1 MGGTNVAK
9 KQSVPKAKKVTQRT
23 VTDWIFQNYE
33 ITLLPKYFYM
43 NLSKIAKGK
52 YKGLAKPVPW
62 ADLLDMWQRKWSY
75 LEKVHIKN
83 EQQGKRLEGM
93 ARINYDLAI
102 VLSKY
107 DSYLAWKAECE
118 AEQKKIIKEH
128 NESEKIDYTDIQSKT
143 ADYTRVGIPRAMY
156 ETSDVDME
164 ELLDEVYI
172 GLDNE
177 NEGDSNGN

>member
-1 MGGTNVAK
+1 VAR
-9 KQSVPKAKKVTQRT
+9 KQSVPKAKKVTQKT

-33 ITLLPKYFYM
+33 ITLLPKYFYI
-43 NLSKIAKGK
+43 NLSKIAKGE

-83 EQQGKRLEGM
+83 EQQGKRIEGM

-107 DSYLAWKAECE
+107 DSYLKWKAESE
-118 AEQKKIIKEH
+118 AEQKKIIEEH
-128 NESEKIDYTDIQSKT
+128 NESNKIDYSNIKSK
-143 ADYTRVGIPRAMY
+143 ASDYTRIGVPKAMY
-156 ETSDVDME
+156 EISDIDMN

-177 NEGDSNGN
+177 GDSNGN

>member
-1 MGGTNVAK
+1 MPKTNTNK
-9 KQSVPKAKKVTQRT
+9 KPKAAKAQKITQRT

-33 ITLLPKYFYM
+33 VTLLPKYFYM
-43 NLSKIAKGK
+43 NLSKIAKGE

-83 EQQGKRLEGM
+83 EQQGKHLEGM

-107 DSYLAWKAECE
+107 DSYLSWKAECE
-118 AEQKKIIKEH
+118 AEQKLKKQEQQMQINYSCI
-128 NESEKIDYTDIQSKT
+128 N
-143 ADYTRVGIPRAMY
+143 
-156 ETSDVDME
+156 
-164 ELLDEVYI
+164 
-172 GLDNE
+172 
-177 NEGDSNGN
+177 NGNPNNLLSNNDSLDDVLNDLWSDNDGS